1 MVNSDTQSQTVND
14 PEAVDARLCVVLSES
29 LNELAMV
36 GHADTACRLAG
47 RACALLRGRNPS
59 EWARFNKLLHRL
71 SPMSGDIGVN
81 RLS

>member
-1 MVNSDTQSQTVND
+1 MVNSDPQIQTTND
-14 PEAVDARLCVVLSES
+14 PGAIDARLCTVLSES
-29 LNELAMV
+29 LKALAMA

-47 RACALLRGRNPS
+47 QACALLRGRNPA